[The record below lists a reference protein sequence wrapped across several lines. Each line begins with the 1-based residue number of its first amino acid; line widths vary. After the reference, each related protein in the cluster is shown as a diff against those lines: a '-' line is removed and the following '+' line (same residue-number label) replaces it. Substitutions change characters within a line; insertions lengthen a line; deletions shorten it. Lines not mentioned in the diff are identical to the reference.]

1 MNISH
6 FRQKVS
12 KKKQFVYLFIIPVI
26 FAVIS
31 LIIRQE
37 FGPYWLGINSDPEYA
52 YLLNFLN
59 IIQFQ
64 TPGHTDHPGT
74 TLQVFGAIVI
84 QITYFIQYLTNSVV
98 SNITESVL
106 QNPEFYLI
114 TVNTI
119 LLLIIT
125 SCLLL
130 VGLVAF
136 AFSQNIALSLLLQ
149 LGPFL
154 WTPLQESTR
163 VRPETLLLSLTQV
176 LVILLLFYLYSERA
190 RLPKFALAIGIVLGL
205 GISTKVTFIPMILV
219 IMLLPGWFQKG
230 LAIFTTIV
238 TFFITT
244 SPIFSQYPRLFNWLT
259 SIATHTGHYGS
270 GNPGLVD
277 ISNLPSTFINLIP
290 QDRFFFY
297 TVGLSVLNFFIV
309 TVWFWLARPTLQ
321 NFDLQH
327 KYSPIVPVQKL
338 YLLYLCLLLII
349 GFQIMLT
356 LKHPATH
363 YLIPSMGLCSLLIW
377 VQVTLF
383 EQQLTTLLQPSI
395 YAKLSLLVLTV
406 YVTASAAVTY
416 QLMLQDKNSHQSYR
430 GEIKTIN
437 QLIKQ
442 NYNNCIHVRYY
453 RSSDRQYA
461 LKFGNDF
468 ASNRFSKVLEY
479 SFPDGFFYN
488 IWSRKYE
495 SFNQEL
501 DLSNLIEKNC
511 IIFQGSPLNE
521 AHYSQFMPST
531 TIEIIFEGQSE
542 SLYKLIQKPNDE
554 IK

>member
-1 MNISH
+1 
-6 FRQKVS
+6 
-12 KKKQFVYLFIIPVI
+12 
-26 FAVIS
+26 
-31 LIIRQE
+31 
-37 FGPYWLGINSDPEYA
+37 
-52 YLLNFLN
+52 
-59 IIQFQ
+59 
-64 TPGHTDHPGT
+64 
-74 TLQVFGAIVI
+74 
-84 QITYFIQYLTNSVV
+84 
-98 SNITESVL
+98 
-106 QNPEFYLI
+106 
-114 TVNTI
+114 
-119 LLLIIT
+119 
-125 SCLLL
+125 
-130 VGLVAF
+130 
-136 AFSQNIALSLLLQ
+136 
-149 LGPFL
+149 
-154 WTPLQESTR
+154 
-163 VRPETLLLSLTQV
+163 
-176 LVILLLFYLYSERA
+176 
-190 RLPKFALAIGIVLGL
+190 
-205 GISTKVTFIPMILV
+205 
-219 IMLLPGWFQKG
+219 
-230 LAIFTTIV
+230 
-238 TFFITT
+238 
-244 SPIFSQYPRLFNWLT
+244 
-259 SIATHTGHYGS
+259 
-270 GNPGLVD
+270 
-277 ISNLPSTFINLIP
+277 
-290 QDRFFFY
+290 
-297 TVGLSVLNFFIV
+297 
-309 TVWFWLARPTLQ
+309 
-321 NFDLQH
+321 
-327 KYSPIVPVQKL
+327 
-338 YLLYLCLLLII
+338 
-349 GFQIMLT
+349 MLT

-531 TIEIIFEGQSE
+531 TIEIIFDGQSE
-542 SLYKLIQKPNDE
+542 SLYKLIQKPNDK